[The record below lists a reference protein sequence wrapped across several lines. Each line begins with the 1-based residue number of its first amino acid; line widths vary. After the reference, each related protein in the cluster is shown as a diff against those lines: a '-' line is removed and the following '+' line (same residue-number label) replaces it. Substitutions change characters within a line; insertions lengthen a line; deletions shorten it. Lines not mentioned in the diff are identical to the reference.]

1 MSNTASVHSQSYS
14 HQYQHFLVKPV
25 AGRIGAEISGIQLSA
40 ELPEAVVKDIR
51 AALAQYKVVFFKG
64 QTHLDDQSQEGFAQL
79 LGKPIA
85 HPTVPSK
92 DGTAYVLE
100 LDSQHG
106 DRANSWHTDVTFD
119 VNPPAF
125 SVLRGVVIPAA
136 GGDTVWANAAAA
148 YNDLPPEL
156 KTLAESLRAIH
167 SNDYDY
173 AAARPKASV
182 EATEKHRKVFTSTI
196 YETNHPVVRVHP
208 ENGERSL
215 VLGHFFKRF
224 VGLST
229 LDSLQLY
236 HVLQHHVTRLEN
248 TVRWRWT
255 VGDIAIWDNRATQHY
270 AVDDYENAHR
280 VVRRVTIAGPI
291 PVGVD
296 GQLSFAVKG
305 VGKAQN
311 DAVAQKNVKL
321 A

>member
-1 MSNTASVHSQSYS
+1 MSNTASVHSNPTS
-14 HQYQHFLVKPV
+14 HQYQHFQVKPV
-25 AGRIGAEISGIQLSA
+25 TGRIGAEISGVQLSA
-40 ELPEAVVKDIR
+40 DLSDAVITDIR

-64 QTHLDDQSQEGFAQL
+64 QTHLDDQSQEAFAQL

-100 LDSQHG
+100 LDSKHG
-106 DRANSWHTDVTFD
+106 GRANSWHTDVTFD

-125 SVLRGVVIPAA
+125 SILRGVVIPAA
-136 GGDTVWANAAAA
+136 GGDTVWANAATA
-148 YNDLPPEL
+148 YNDLSPEL

-167 SNDYDY
+167 SNEYDY
-173 AAARPKASV
+173 AAARPKAS
-182 EATEKHRKVFTSTI
+182 ADAYEKYRKVFTSTI

-229 LDSLQLY
+229 QDSLQLFN
-236 HVLQHHVTRLEN
+236 VLQNHVTHLEN
-248 TVRWRWT
+248 TIRWRWT
-255 VGDIAIWDNRATQHY
+255 AGDIAIWDNRATQHY
-270 AVDDYENAHR
+270 AVDDYEDAHR
-280 VVRRVTIAGPI
+280 VVRRVTISGPI

-296 GQLSFAVKG
+296 GQFSFAVKG
-305 VGKAQN
+305 VGQAQN
-311 DAVAQKNVKL
+311 DSVVQQEVKS